1 MIDRGGVA
9 GLPCSLPGVANRT
22 SGWLRRALARCRL
35 SGRRCVSRAS
45 ADAANRPPFDLQ
57 EKKRGYAA
65 PRSDQPPTPPMDDLG
80 PPTSRAG
87 TKPAAPLP
95 SVIDRSRKALAV
107 ADHDLRVA
115 AMLEFSDIGIILVA

>member
-45 ADAANRPPFDLQ
+45 ADAAR
-57 EKKRGYAA
+57 
-65 PRSDQPPTPPMDDLG
+65 RSGQPPMPPMGDLG
-80 PPTSRAG
+80 PRH
-87 TKPAAPLP
+87 PARG
-95 SVIDRSRKALAV
+95 RSPQPLAV
-107 ADHDLRVA
+107 CHWPIKEGAGWQTCPAV
-115 AMLEFSDIGIILVA
+115 